1 LCTDPSATAGT
12 RGVRFGRG
20 MCKIER
26 VADGR
31 HWQRRGWRKKRAQG
45 LVFRSLYVVLGK
57 VIEGE
62 SGLNSPCYY
71 NGLFCTSRADA
82 GVRRVLVSRGS
93 KNRKPETFGHY
104 HIS

>member
-20 MCKIER
+20 MCKTER
-26 VADGR
+26 VADGG
-31 HWQRRGWRKKRAQG
+31 HWQRWGWRKKRAQG
-45 LVFRSLYVVLGK
+45 LVFRSLYVGLGK
-57 VIEGE
+57 VVEGE

-71 NGLFCTSRADA
+71 HGLFCTSRADA
-82 GVRRVLVSRGS
+82 GVRRVLVSWGS
-93 KNRKPETFGHY
+93 KKRKAETFSHY